1 MVLSSHPASDSTA
14 ATRHWNS
21 GGPETTERQHTS
33 INEAKARE
41 LLASYNVPFAP
52 WRCTTTDSATLDA
65 AVELGF
71 PVVLKAIEPE
81 IPHKTEASLV
91 HVNLRN
97 EEELANAVLALR
109 ALRPHP
115 YGPFLV
121 EKMIAGQRELLVGM
135 FRGLP
140 AIDLEALTDIVLAL
154 SRLALEHPEITE
166 IDINIDIN
174 PLIIPDAGPGPRHDL
189 VTCPSPLRACR
200 ALAHMADYAKYMKSL
215 SDGNSY
221 PEGRVAATE

>member
-1 MVLSSHPASDSTA
+1 MVLSSHPASDLTA

-52 WRCTTTDSATLDA
+52 WRCTTADSATSDA

-81 IPHKTEASLV
+81 IPHKTEAGLV

-97 EEELANAVLALR
+97 EEE
-109 ALRPHP
+109 
-115 YGPFLV
+115 
-121 EKMIAGQRELLVGM
+121 MIAGQRELLVGM

-154 SRLALEHPEITE
+154 SRLALERPEITE
-166 IDINIDIN
+166 IDIDIN
-174 PLIIPDAGPGPRHDL
+174 PLIIPDTEPSPRYDL
-189 VTCPSPLRACR
+189 VTFLSPLRACR

-221 PEGRVAATE
+221 PEDRVAATE